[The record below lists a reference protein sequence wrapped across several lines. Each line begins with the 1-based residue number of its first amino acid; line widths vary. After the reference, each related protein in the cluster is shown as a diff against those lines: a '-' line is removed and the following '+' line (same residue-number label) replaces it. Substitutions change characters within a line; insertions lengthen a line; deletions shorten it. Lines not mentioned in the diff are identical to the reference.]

1 VAEPVAFRHRS
12 GIEDTM
18 RTRPSGGVV
27 LVGVLAWIS
36 GVLQLF
42 AGVFMLVA
50 GEHPATGWAHIF
62 VGLVTF
68 PVCLGIFRAR
78 RSARVIMT
86 LVFLFE
92 IAAVALSVIDLRFF
106 ATPALTSAVLA
117 VFGLI
122 LLYTPSANAS
132 FRTAAVERHRRRHGR
147 TRSRGRAAMS

>member
-1 VAEPVAFRHRS
+1 
-12 GIEDTM
+12 M

-42 AGVFMLVA
+42 AGVLMLVA
-50 GEHPATGWAHIF
+50 GDHPATGWAHLV

-78 RSARVIMT
+78 TSARVIVT

-92 IAAVALSVIDLRFF
+92 IAVVALSVIDLRFF
-106 ATPALTSAVLA
+106 ATPALTSAALA
-117 VFGLI
+117 VFGLV

-132 FRTAAVERHRRRHGR
+132 FRTATLERRR
-147 TRSRGRAAMS
+147 RGRAATP